1 MVATATQ
8 QVIKPD
14 DYASS
19 GAIPP
24 RPRSVNTAT
33 SSSRVHQVWELTS
46 EAFESERSEPV
57 INVIVPSVTGAQV
70 PKTEIA
76 GSFTT
81 GIWLARTAEPRD
93 QSSLKEL
100 PRPKR
105 IVVTFEPHFRKSTI
119 GNLQSAVSRFRQ
131 SLGEADAAACK
142 AALKL
147 VLAQTYKQSV
157 LSPDTR
163 NLASAISLLEM
174 FLRPH
179 WSQISAPKLDAIN
192 EKLKWLAAQEEITS
206 RVLERLYRE
215 LVAVIGSR
223 ILIQSAVRD
232 DDEEEENNQIEP

>member
-8 QVIKPD
+8 QVIKPE

-19 GAIPP
+19 SAIPP

-33 SSSRVHQVWELTS
+33 SSSRVYQVWKLTS
-46 EAFESERSEPV
+46 EEFESERSEPV

-76 GSFTT
+76 DSFSV
-81 GIWLARTAEPRD
+81 GAWLVRGAEPQG

-105 IVVTFEPHFRKSTI
+105 IALTFEPHFRKSTI
-119 GNLQSAVSRFRQ
+119 GRLQCAVASFRQ
-131 SLGEADAAACK
+131 SLGEADAAASK

-147 VLAQTYKQSV
+147 VLAQTYKRSV

-179 WSQISAPKLDAIN
+179 WSQISPAKLDAIN
-192 EKLKWLAAQEEITS
+192 EKLKWLAAQDEITS
-206 RVLERLYRE
+206 HVLERLYRE
-215 LVAVIGSR
+215 LVAVTGTR
-223 ILIQSAVRD
+223 ILIQSAVQD